1 MAKTHV
7 QVFYRFFLLFLT
19 FSLANQAH
27 ATPKN
32 IIFMIGDGMGFE
44 QVKAGSYYASG
55 EPNKLSFQSL
65 PHFGQLTTKSANNA
79 VTDSA
84 AAGTALATGQKVNNE
99 VISTAIPGDSSE
111 LKTLLEYFRDSGK
124 VTGLVTTVY
133 ITHATPAAF
142 GAHETSRDNYD
153 KIADD
158 YRLQTKPN
166 VLLGSDGI
174 ALEDDGKI
182 KEHGVTV
189 SEFEAAGYTAVTDRA
204 GLLGIDPNMT
214 KYLLGYFDTPESSGY
229 MPYEPYPSNL
239 PHLSEMAAT
248 ALDILDN
255 EPNGFFLMIEGGKI
269 DEAGHDKDLIHNIG
283 ETIEFS
289 NTVQVVLDWAKK
301 EGNKDTLIIVT
312 ADHET
317 GGLKVTKNN
326 GTGVLPNV
334 TWSTKDHTGANVPV
348 YAQGENAYL
357 ISGVMDN
364 TDMFFVCTCTP
375 GEGAWHPFPPDGG
388 INNKTSEMLSW
399 LASEDAVSF
408 DIYFGTDFNDV
419 NDANNTSAAFMAN
432 QQTKSYVVG
441 DVGSSYPDKL
451 VSLTTYYWR
460 VDEIN
465 DVNDIDPN
473 NICKGEVWS
482 FTVPPVKSW
491 NPNPADGAENVKVDI
506 DLDWSAAL
514 GAAIAF
520 PPHKVYFGDNYDDV
534 LAGTGD
540 TFKGQIAETTYDPGM
555 LEPGKTYYWRVAE
568 RIGDLRPV
576 KWVEGDVWSFTVDED
591 AKLLYELN
599 VRVSSGA
606 DDAEEGPGKN
616 GYYTNSSDLEMLD
629 DPTDNAGGRQ
639 VIGVHFRN
647 INIPAGATITKA
659 YVEFTCKETTG
670 GSEPAYLRLAG
681 NLSLSP
687 ESFGSGTSLISERPQ
702 TEAKISWQP
711 EPWTSVDQTSRTTDI
726 SSIIQELIGQD
737 GWTQGKSIEI
747 IVSENE
753 NLSYTNF
760 TGVRVARSYDGSAS
774 KAPLL
779 HIEYE

>member
-1 MAKTHV
+1 MAKTRTHI
-7 QVFYRFFLLFLT
+7 FYQFFLFLLT
-19 FSLANQAH
+19 VSVANSAY

-32 IIFMIGDGMGFE
+32 VIFMIGDGMGFE
-44 QVKAGSYYASG
+44 QVRAASIYASG

-65 PHFGQLTTKSANNA
+65 PYFGEVTTKSANNA

-84 AAGTALATGQKVNNE
+84 AAGTALATGQKVNND
-99 VISTAIPGDSSE
+99 VISAAIPGDSSE
-111 LKTLLEYFRDSGK
+111 LQTLLEYFKDSGK

-153 KIADD
+153 NIADD
-158 YRLQTKPN
+158 YRLRSKPN
-166 VLLGSDGI
+166 ILLGSDGI
-174 ALEDDGKI
+174 ALEDGKI

-229 MPYEPYPSNL
+229 MPYEPYTSNL
-239 PHLSEMAAT
+239 PHLSEMAET
-248 ALDILDN
+248 ALDVLDN

-269 DEAGHDKDLIHNIG
+269 DEAGHDNDLIHNVG

-289 NTVQVVLDWAKK
+289 NTVKVVLDWAKGR
-301 EGNKDTLIIVT
+301 EDTLIIVT

-317 GGLKVTKNN
+317 GGLKVTQNN
-326 GTGVLPNV
+326 GEGVLPSV
-334 TWSTKDHTGANVPV
+334 TWSTDDHTGTNVPV

-364 TDMFFVCTCTP
+364 TDMFFLCTCTP
-375 GEGAWHPFPPDGG
+375 GEGAWHPTPSDGS
-388 INNKTSEMLSW
+388 INNNTKANLSW
-399 LASEDAVSF
+399 LASLDAVSF

-419 NDANNTSAAFMAN
+419 NDANNASPEFLLNIEEAKYIIGSPGSKYPGPLAA
-432 QQTKSYVVG
+432 S
-441 DVGSSYPDKL
+441 
-451 VSLTTYYWR
+451 TTYYWR

-482 FTVPPVKSW
+482 FTLSAKIAW
-491 NPNPADGAENVKVDI
+491 NPEPADGAENEDTDI
-506 DLDWSAAL
+506 ELNWYPAL
-514 GAAIAF
+514 GVVVAK
-520 PPHKVYFGDNYDDV
+520 PHKVYFGENYDEV

-540 TFKGQIAETTYDPGM
+540 TYKGLFAKATYDPGM
-555 LEPGKTYYWRVAE
+555 LEPGKTYYWRIDE
-568 RIGDLRPV
+568 QIGEGRYAYWA
-576 KWVEGDVWSFTVDED
+576 KGDVWSFKVSQN
-591 AKLLYELN
+591 ANMKHELN
-599 VRVSSGA
+599 VRVSSSI
-606 DDAEEGPGKN
+606 DDAEEGPGEN
-616 GYYTNSSDLEMLD
+616 GYYYDSSDLEMLD
-629 DPTDNAGGRQ
+629 DPDYNAGGRQ
-639 VIGVHFRN
+639 VVGVHFRD
-647 INIPAGATITKA
+647 INIPAGATIKKA

-670 GSEPAYLRLAG
+670 GSDPAYLRLSG
-681 NLSLSP
+681 NLSLTP
-687 ESFGSGTSLISERPQ
+687 ESFGSGTSLISERLK

-711 EPWTSVDQTSRTTDI
+711 EAWTSADQTSRTTDI
-726 SSIIQELIGQD
+726 SSIIQELINQD

-753 NLSYTNF
+753 DLSYTNF

-779 HIEYE
+779 HIEFE